1 MKAAGGFC
9 PASKAWI
16 WYRKAF
22 SSRQDASTMDTRAEL
37 ASRAG
42 NETSA
47 VFGTRF
53 GAFWAGLAVMR
64 SSATLARTDFL
75 ILPHPALG
83 MFEPTCRVPVGF
95 RTTSFHIISTVWVY
109 PTNVF
114 AATVNF
120 GSQAVVPARYVLDN
134 FEPGQAASCLT
145 TFRV

>member
-1 MKAAGGFC
+1 MKAAGSFC

-16 WYRKAF
+16 WYRIAF

-64 SSATLARTDFL
+64 VSFTLARTDFL
-75 ILPHPALG
+75 IPAHPALG
-83 MFEPTCRVPVGF
+83 MFEPTCCVPVGF

-109 PTNVF
+109 PTTVC
-114 AATVNF
+114 AATVNL
-120 GSQAVVPARYVLDN
+120 GSHVAVPATYVLDN
-134 FEPGQAASCLT
+134 LVPGQSPSCLT